1 MSLIDEAR
9 IKINKIDKEMIK
21 LFEERMKAVLDVLK
35 YKKEHNLPVFDEKR
49 ELELIKNNVQLLE
62 DKSLKEYYLIFLN
75 GVLESSKKY
84 QGDNYE

>member
-1 MSLIDEAR
+1 MSLINEAR
-9 IKINKIDKEMIK
+9 IKINEIDKKMIE
-21 LFEERMKAVLDVLK
+21 LFEERIKAVSDVLK

-49 ELELIKNNVQLLE
+49 ELELIEKNISLLSNE
-62 DKSLKEYYLIFLN
+62 SLKEYYMIFFK